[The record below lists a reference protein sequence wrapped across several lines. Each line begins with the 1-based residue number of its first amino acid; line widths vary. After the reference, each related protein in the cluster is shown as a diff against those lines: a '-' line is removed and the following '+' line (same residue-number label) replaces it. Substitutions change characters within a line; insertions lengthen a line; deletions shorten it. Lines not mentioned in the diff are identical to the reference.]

1 MQRSTTHT
9 THRTH
14 TTHTTRR
21 RTKRTKTVIAT
32 ALTGVAALGM
42 FATAQAAHASVG
54 SAAGAGAEAGHAAHA
69 ADFARTSA
77 TPYVINHY
85 GEENADKGRAE
96 RSPKHLVLSEFTSI
110 HGLRWKEWG
119 AKKAVATG
127 KVTGTW
133 CLDTCLDKPLKAT
146 VTLSDP
152 KTVNGRKVF
161 STFTLKLAKGT
172 GAYDSEDLRGSS
184 RPLATS

>member
-1 MQRSTTHT
+1 M
-9 THRTH
+9 
-14 TTHTTRR
+14 
-21 RTKRTKTVIAT
+21 AA
-32 ALTGVAALGM
+32 ALAGVAAVGM
-42 FATAQAAHASVG
+42 LATAQAAHASAG
-54 SAAGAGAEAGHAAHA
+54 SEHTAHA
-69 ADFARTSA
+69 TGVARTGT

-96 RSPKHLVLSEFTSI
+96 RSPQALVLSEFTSI
-110 HGLRWKEWG
+110 RGLQWKEWG
-119 AKKAVATG
+119 TKKAVATG

-161 STFTLKLAKGT
+161 SAFTLKLAKGSGT
-172 GAYDSEDLRGSS
+172 YDSEDLQGK